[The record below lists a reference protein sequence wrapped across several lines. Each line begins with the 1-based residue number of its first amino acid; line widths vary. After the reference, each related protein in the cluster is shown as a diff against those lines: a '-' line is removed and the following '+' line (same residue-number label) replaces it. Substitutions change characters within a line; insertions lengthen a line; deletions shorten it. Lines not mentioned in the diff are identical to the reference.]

1 MKITEGKKSGKR
13 LKCNTQKMEDVY
25 IFIQKKKKK
34 PRYEPSCSCEDES
47 IWMISKL
54 NFYPEIKASR

>member
-34 PRYEPSCSCEDES
+34 KPRYEQSPIDGT
-47 IWMISKL
+47 
-54 NFYPEIKASR
+54 F